1 MRSVKATAFS
11 SSANLGAGYD
21 VLSMSHLAF
30 SDTVYAELINEKE
43 RRVMME
49 SNSNVPLD
57 PARNSAGAPVE
68 ALLKE
73 FQLNYTVKLNVIKG
87 VPHGLGL
94 GSSGASAV
102 AAVAAVNELLNLHL
116 TLEDIVKFAVI
127 GEQAVSG
134 SPHPDNV
141 AASAF
146 GGIVAVTSHDP
157 IRVVRIPIN
166 LNFRLMLVIPRVNTG
181 EGKTKKAREL
191 VPKQIEVSKMVENT
205 RFLSSFILGLV
216 KGDRA
221 LVREGLNDAVVERSR
236 EPMYPHYPKLKEIA
250 LRYDAIGACV
260 SGAGPTVLILY
271 DDSTK
276 LGEIKQ
282 EGGKVCAQHGFQC
295 DFITTEIGEGVRV
308 EGLN

>member
-21 VLSMSHLAF
+21 ILSMSHSAF
-30 SDTVYAELINEKE
+30 SDIVYAEILNERE
-43 RRVMME
+43 RKVVIA
-49 SNSNVPLD
+49 SNTGIPLD

-68 ALLKE
+68 AILRE
-73 FQLNYTVKLNVIKG
+73 FQLNYTVKLSVIKG
-87 VPHGLGL
+87 VPPGLGL

-102 AAVAAVNELLNLHL
+102 AAAAAVNELFNLHL
-116 TLEDIVKFAVI
+116 TLEDIVRFAVI
-127 GEQAVSG
+127 GEKAVSG

-157 IRVVRIPIN
+157 IRVVRVPIN
-166 LNFRLMLVIPRVNTG
+166 LDFKLMLVIPKVNTG

-191 VPKQIEVSKMVENT
+191 VPRQVEVSKVVENT
-205 RFLSSFILGLV
+205 RFLSSFILGVV
-216 KGDRA
+216 KGDRI
-221 LVREGLNDAVVERSR
+221 LVREGLNDNIVEKSR
-236 EPMYPHYPKLKEIA
+236 EPMYPHYPKIKETALK
-250 LRYDAIGACV
+250 YDAVGACV

-271 DDSTK
+271 DNSTR
-276 LGEIKQ
+276 LEEIRKESAQ
-282 EGGKVCAQHGFQC
+282 ICAQHGFSC

-308 EGLN
+308 EGIN